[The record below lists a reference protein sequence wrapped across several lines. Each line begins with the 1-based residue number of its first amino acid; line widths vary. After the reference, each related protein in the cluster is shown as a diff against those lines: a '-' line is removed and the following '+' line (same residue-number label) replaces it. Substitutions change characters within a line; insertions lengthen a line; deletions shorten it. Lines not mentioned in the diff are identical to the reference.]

1 MKEVHPEY
9 ADKVDFYLVGTDRGE
24 GKERL
29 EKYRDDQGYPWPI
42 GTADGDLLA
51 DLRILTQS
59 TKIAFDENGIITY
72 RDGYGQ
78 GNPDRWHEVFSELAS
93 Q

>member
-1 MKEVHPEY
+1 MKEVYPEY
-9 ADKVDFYLVGTDRGE
+9 ADKLDFYLVGTDPGE

-42 GTADGDLLA
+42 GIPEGNMLA
-51 DLRILTQS
+51 DFRILTQS

-78 GNPDRWHEVFSELAS
+78 GNPEIWGSVFSELS
-93 Q
+93 SP

>member
-29 EKYRDDQGYPWPI
+29 ESYRDDQGYPWPI
-42 GTADGDLLA
+42 GLTERDTLA
-51 DLRILTQS
+51 DLRVLTQS

-72 RDGYGQ
+72 RDGYGR
-78 GNPDRWHEVFSELAS
+78 GNPETWGKIFSELSS

>member
-29 EKYRDDQGYPWPI
+29 ESYRDAQGYPWPI
-42 GTADGDLLA
+42 GLTERDTLEN
-51 DLRILTQS
+51 LRVFTQS
-59 TKIAFDENGIITY
+59 TKIAFDKNGIITY

-78 GNPDRWHEVFSELAS
+78 GNPEIWRNVFSELSS